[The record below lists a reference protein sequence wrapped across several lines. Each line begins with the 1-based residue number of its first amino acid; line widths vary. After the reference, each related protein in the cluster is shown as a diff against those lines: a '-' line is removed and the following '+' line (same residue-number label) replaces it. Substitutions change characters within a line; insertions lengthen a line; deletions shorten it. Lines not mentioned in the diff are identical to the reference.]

1 MYKRDYLSYPDY
13 NNPNFVNDISRKA
26 EFNLNKIKLNK
37 DNQCDNENFE
47 LANHQRLL
55 KNFVNNYTPYKSL
68 LLFHGVGVGKT
79 CSGVTIS
86 ESFRDTYVRNNK
98 KIIIVRKSG
107 LNQGWMDTI
116 YDPEKGEYVNRSIIF
131 KNWKEEAIDILGGT
145 RCGKIPFKERSSLT
159 PEQLAEQRTIRCYRL
174 LYGILSFKGTKANGE
189 DHEVANLPVLWRVT
203 GTAFAPVGSALDQVN
218 KRKKLM
224 FTTTF
229 SIDSKRQKKGG
240 NVFYIPEISV
250 NADANLE
257 MSKEDMETLT
267 VFQDII
273 NTENAEVV
281 DLYKAA
287 KKGQPT
293 SSDGESAKVVKQV
306 EDPVEVL
313 SN

>member
-1 MYKRDYLSYPDY
+1 M
-13 NNPNFVNDISRKA
+13 
-26 EFNLNKIKLNK
+26 
-37 DNQCDNENFE
+37 DNEI
-47 LANHQRLL
+47 ANINNMSDEQIKQAIGQDDGSSSGISIPRLGINRSPEDDDGNQL
-55 KNFVNNYTPYKSL
+55 PVGH
-68 LLFHGVGVGKT
+68 LFTYDSSVGQNVFGKP
-79 CSGVTIS
+79 VTFRPFIS
-86 ESFRDTYVRNNK
+86 AMQY
-98 KIIIVRKSG
+98 
-107 LNQGWMDTI
+107 MH

-145 RCGKIPFKERSSLT
+145 RCGKVPFKERTSLT

-174 LYGILSFKGTKANGE
+174 LYGILSFKGKKANGE

-229 SIDSKRQKKGG
+229 SVDSKRQKKGG
-240 NVFYIPEISV
+240 NVYYTPEISV
-250 NADANLE
+250 NADANLQ

-267 VFQDII
+267 VFQDVI

-293 SSDGESAKVVKQV
+293 SSDGESAKVIKQV

>member
-1 MYKRDYLSYPDY
+1 M
-13 NNPNFVNDISRKA
+13 
-26 EFNLNKIKLNK
+26 
-37 DNQCDNENFE
+37 DNEI
-47 LANHQRLL
+47 ANINNMSDEQIKQAIGQDDGSSSGISIPRLGINRSPEDDDGNQL
-55 KNFVNNYTPYKSL
+55 PVGH
-68 LLFHGVGVGKT
+68 LFTYDSSVGQNVFGKP
-79 CSGVTIS
+79 VTFRPFIS
-86 ESFRDTYVRNNK
+86 AMQY
-98 KIIIVRKSG
+98 
-107 LNQGWMDTI
+107 MH

-145 RCGKIPFKERSSLT
+145 RCGKVPFKERASLT

-174 LYGILSFKGTKANGE
+174 LYGILSFKGKKANGE

-240 NVFYIPEISV
+240 NVYYTPEISV
-250 NADANLE
+250 NADANLQ

>member
-1 MYKRDYLSYPDY
+1 M
-13 NNPNFVNDISRKA
+13 
-26 EFNLNKIKLNK
+26 
-37 DNQCDNENFE
+37 DNEI
-47 LANHQRLL
+47 ANI
-55 KNFVNNYTPYKSL
+55 NNMSDEQIKQAIGQDDGSS
-68 LLFHGVGVGKT
+68 
-79 CSGVTIS
+79 SGVSIPRLGINRSPEDDDGNQLPVGHLFTYDSSVGQNVFGKPVTFRPFIS
-86 ESFRDTYVRNNK
+86 AMQY
-98 KIIIVRKSG
+98 
-107 LNQGWMDTI
+107 MH

-145 RCGKIPFKERSSLT
+145 RCGKVPFKERTSLT

-174 LYGILSFKGTKANGE
+174 LYGILSFKGKKANGE
-189 DHEVANLPVLWRVT
+189 DHEVANLPALWRVT

>member
-1 MYKRDYLSYPDY
+1 M
-13 NNPNFVNDISRKA
+13 
-26 EFNLNKIKLNK
+26 
-37 DNQCDNENFE
+37 DNEI
-47 LANHQRLL
+47 ANINNMSDEQIKQAIGQDDGSSSGISIPRLGINRSPEDDDGNQL
-55 KNFVNNYTPYKSL
+55 PVGH
-68 LLFHGVGVGKT
+68 LFTYDSSVGQNVFGKP
-79 CSGVTIS
+79 VTFRPFIS
-86 ESFRDTYVRNNK
+86 AMQY
-98 KIIIVRKSG
+98 
-107 LNQGWMDTI
+107 MH

-145 RCGKIPFKERSSLT
+145 RCGKVPFKERTSLT

-174 LYGILSFKGTKANGE
+174 LYGILSFKGKKANSE

-240 NVFYIPEISV
+240 NVYYTPEISV
-250 NADANLE
+250 NADANLQ

-287 KKGQPT
+287 KKGQST

>member
-1 MYKRDYLSYPDY
+1 MEKNEIANI
-13 NNPNFVNDISRKA
+13 NNMSDEQIMQAIGQDDGSSSGISVPRLGINRSP
-26 EFNLNKIKLNK
+26 E
-37 DNQCDNENFE
+37 DDDGNQ
-47 LANHQRLL
+47 LPVGH
-55 KNFVNNYTPYKSL
+55 
-68 LLFHGVGVGKT
+68 LFAYDASVGQNVFGKP
-79 CSGVTIS
+79 VTFRPFIS
-86 ESFRDTYVRNNK
+86 AMQY
-98 KIIIVRKSG
+98 
-107 LNQGWMDTI
+107 MH
-116 YDPEKGEYVNRSIIF
+116 YDPEKSEYVNRSIIF

-145 RCGKIPFKERSSLT
+145 KCGKIPFKERSSLT

-174 LYGILSFKGTKANGE
+174 LYGILSFKGKKANGE
-189 DHEVANLPVLWRVT
+189 DHEVTNLPVLWRVT

-240 NVFYIPEISV
+240 NVYYTPEISV
-250 NADANLE
+250 NADANLQ

>member
-1 MYKRDYLSYPDY
+1 MSNEIANIKNMSNEQIMQAIGQDDGSGGGINIPRLGINRSPEDDDGNQLPVGHLFTYDASVGQNVFGKPVTFRP
-13 NNPNFVNDISRKA
+13 FISA
-26 EFNLNKIKLNK
+26 M
-37 DNQCDNENFE
+37 QYM
-47 LANHQRLL
+47 H
-55 KNFVNNYTPYKSL
+55 
-68 LLFHGVGVGKT
+68 
-79 CSGVTIS
+79 
-86 ESFRDTYVRNNK
+86 
-98 KIIIVRKSG
+98 
-107 LNQGWMDTI
+107 

-145 RCGKIPFKERSSLT
+145 RCGKVPFKERTSLT

-174 LYGILSFKGTKANGE
+174 LYGILSFKGKKANGE
-189 DHEVANLPVLWRVT
+189 DHEIANLPVLWRVT

-250 NADANLE
+250 DADANLE

-287 KKGQPT
+287 KKSQPT
-293 SSDGESAKVVKQV
+293 SSDGKSAKVVKQV